1 MTIPRFEPHPPL
13 AQNARSIGRIG
24 TPWLLLAMLGV
35 GCGGP
40 AQQTASPATPAA
52 DEDEAVVVVGGAPS
66 EPQLPPP
73 PNVRVNQVGYLP
85 RLPKHAVLLTPAKDP
100 QKWELVN
107 ESGQVLATGQT
118 KPFGDDADSGD
129 HVHQI
134 DFSAHQQPGK
144 NLELRVGSDESYPFD
159 IADDIYQTLKYD
171 ALWYFYHNRSG
182 IEIALPYAGK
192 QEWTRPAGHLSDKSV
207 PCAKDAGCTY
217 SLDVSGGWYDA
228 GDHGKYVVNG
238 GISVWTMQNQYERM
252 QHLAPAALA
261 DFDDGKLRI
270 PESSNQ
276 RNDLLDEAR
285 WEVEWLIKMQVP
297 EGNDKAGMA
306 HHKMH
311 DVQWSGIGFR
321 PPTDA
326 AAAKTERFLRPVSTA
341 ATLNVAA
348 AAAQA
353 ARLWKKLD
361 PEFSKK
367 CLNAAERAWKAAEK
381 FPSIFAPASDKVGGG
396 PYDDTNVDDEFYWAA
411 AELFIT
417 TSKPEYKKF
426 IKASP
431 HYLKLPQ
438 TSGKDGG
445 GVPSAMTWQLVSG
458 LGTLSLAIVPNQL
471 ERADVEQ
478 AKKAITAT
486 ADRYLALIDEQGY
499 RTPMAT
505 EGGKYPWGS
514 NSFVA
519 NNMVIMGLSH
529 DFTQDAK
536 YLAGVLDGMNY
547 LLGVNAMGQSY
558 VTGYGQR
565 ALQNPHHRFW
575 AFQKSD
581 VFPKPPPGCLSGGP
595 NSSIQD
601 PVAQTKLQGCKPQKC
616 FIDHIDSWSTN
627 EITINWNTPLAWTAA
642 FLDEKAKGAAAP
654 PTKKQ

>member
-1 MTIPRFEPHPPL
+1 MRIRQFELDRPQRPRTHPASRTSAAWLML
-13 AQNARSIGRIG
+13 AA
-24 TPWLLLAMLGV
+24 LAL
-35 GCGGP
+35 GCGG
-40 AQQTASPATPAA
+40 AAEQTAPAAAPAA
-52 DEDEAVVVVGGAPS
+52 DDDEAVVVVGGPPS

-85 RLPKHAVLLTPAKDP
+85 KLPKYAVLVTVAQQP
-100 QKWELVN
+100 QEWELLDGG
-107 ESGQVLATGQT
+107 GQVLTSGQT
-118 KPFGDDADSGD
+118 TPIGDDPDSGD

-144 NLELRVGSDESYPFD
+144 DLRLRVGNDESYPFD
-159 IADDIYQTLKYD
+159 VAEDIYRQLKYD

-182 IEIALPYAGK
+182 IEIAMPYAGK
-192 QEWTRPAGHLSDKSV
+192 EEWTRPAGHLSDKSV
-207 PCAKDAGCTY
+207 SCAKDAGCSY

-238 GISVWTMQNQYERM
+238 GISAWTMQNQYERM
-252 QHLAPAALA
+252 QHLSPAALA

-270 PESSNQ
+270 PENSNQ
-276 RNDLLDEAR
+276 RNDLLDESR

-297 EGNDKAGMA
+297 EGNEKAGMA

-311 DVQWSGIGFR
+311 DVQWSGIGFK

-326 AAAKTERFLRPVSTA
+326 AAANTERYLRPVSTA
-341 ATLNVAA
+341 ATLNLAA

-353 ARLWKKLD
+353 ARLWKQVD

-367 CLNAAERAWKAAEK
+367 CLDAAERAWKAANK
-381 FPSIFAPASDKVGGG
+381 FPDIFAPQSDKVGGG

-411 AELFIT
+411 SELFIST
-417 TSKPEYKKF
+417 NEPEYKKF
-426 IKASP
+426 IQSSP
-431 HYLKLPQ
+431 HYLELPKS
-438 TSGKDGG
+438 SGKDGG
-445 GVPSAMTWQLVSG
+445 GVPSAMTWQMVSG
-458 LGTLSLAIVPNQL
+458 LGTISLAIVPNQL
-471 ERADVEQ
+471 DKTHVAQ
-478 AKKAITAT
+478 ARKAITDT
-486 ADRYLALIDEQGY
+486 ADRYLALIDQQGY
-499 RTPMAT
+499 RTPMTT

-519 NNMVIMGLSH
+519 NNMIILALAH
-529 DFTQDAK
+529 DFSQDAK

-558 VTGYGQR
+558 VTGYGER
-565 ALQNPHHRFW
+565 PLQNPHHRFW

-616 FIDHIDSWSTN
+616 FIDNIDSWSTN
-627 EITINWNTPLAWTAA
+627 EITINWNTPLSWVAA
-642 FLDEKAKGAAAP
+642 FLDEKAAGAAAP
-654 PTKKQ
+654 PTRKK